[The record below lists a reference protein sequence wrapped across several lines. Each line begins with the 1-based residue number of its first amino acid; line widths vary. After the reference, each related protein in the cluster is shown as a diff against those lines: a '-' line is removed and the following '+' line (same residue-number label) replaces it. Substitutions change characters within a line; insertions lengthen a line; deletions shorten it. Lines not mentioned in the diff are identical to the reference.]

1 MLNEAL
7 KKAKKHI
14 ESLYTGTCTIYEY
27 KPVKDPDTKRTTSKE
42 VVVIENQPCRVSY
55 KNIQTSGEGNM
66 SKLSQIIKLFIS
78 SECSIKPGSKI
89 VITQNNTTTEYKNT
103 GEPAIY
109 SNHQE
114 IVLELFKGWA

>member
-7 KKAKKHI
+7 KKAKKHL

-27 KPVKDPDTKRTTSKE
+27 EPVKDPDTKRTISKE

-66 SKLSQIIKLFIS
+66 SKLSQIIKLFLS
-78 SECSIKPGSKI
+78 SDVCIKPGSKI
-89 VITQNNTTTEYKNT
+89 VVTQNNTTTEYKNT